1 MRRLT
6 VSQGG
11 ISWLPGLAGLSA
23 FCRAV
28 CVAQPPGLPVAGAN
42 RAPVASTATDW
53 PAWGRRGSPGS
64 PRRRWH
70 RRVTGPNCSPLAGTG
85 AGGATMGCDPPDSP
99 GVAATGAG
107 PGSPAGGA
115 APTWSGTGFSAGA
128 GDGTAP
134 SGGAGIGPGA
144 PGIGTGP
151 GSCGPAWV
159 GRWVAPPSVAVPS
172 GVRTSTSGP
181 DRAGGAGS
189 SGPGVT
195 RTGTSRGTA
204 AGFGGGGGSSGNFVF
219 SGGGGTPSAG
229 LGVPTTTQLPSG
241 S

>member
-70 RRVTGPNCSPLAGTG
+70 RRRDGTELFAVG
-85 AGGATMGCDPPDSP
+85 RHWSGWCHHGLRPTRQP
-99 GVAATGAG
+99 GRR
-107 PGSPAGGA
+107 SHRCWSREPAGGA